1 MKTNAYLENMT
12 KTAEAYEA
20 ARKALKDKKQ
30 EIVNTHG
37 WDSPEMEAWKSES
50 EALMDPFTRGEWKA
64 LITMTHCEKEE
75 LEMSDFCWE
84 DEPEDFIATLRKA
97 GLKTFITTDSST
109 ALMENIHAYIAAGC
123 TLEGPVTV
131 EKETWFGTEK
141 KQGLRF
147 SLN

>member
-1 MKTNAYLENMT
+1 MGLGKTVITLT
-12 KTAEAYEA
+12 
-20 ARKALKDKKQ
+20 
-30 EIVNTHG
+30 
-37 WDSPEMEAWKSES
+37 
-50 EALMDPFTRGEWKA
+50 ALMCLLFDRFESHRILVIAPLRVARDTWPAEIRKWDPFTRGEWKA
-64 LITMTHCEKEE
+64 LIAMTHCEKEE
-75 LEMSDFCWE
+75 LEISDFCWE

-131 EKETWFGTEK
+131 EKESWFGTEK